1 MGIRFEC
8 PNGHQLHV
16 KAFLAGERGICPEC
30 DVRFI
35 VPAESG
41 GRAPVVEEVA
51 LEEVAA
57 PPEVATSA
65 TAAPPVPEAE
75 LPLPEAHLSLP
86 DVWYVRST
94 GGEQYGPAD
103 TETMRGWAAEGRV
116 LHDSWVWRTGW
127 PDWKRGVEALAL
139 LNAPITDFPN
149 IEAPPPAVTPQTD
162 LTAPSDAAPIDVAA
176 PNLRR
181 TSRSRHRDRA
191 KKITMALS
199 ALVVVLLLVLLL
211 VLSR

>member
-1 MGIRFEC
+1 M
-8 PNGHQLHV
+8 

-41 GRAPVVEEVA
+41 GRVPAVEEVA
-51 LEEVAA
+51 VEEVAA
-57 PPEVATSA
+57 PPEIATSA
-65 TAAPPVPEAE
+65 TAAPPLPEAE
-75 LPLPEAHLSLP
+75 LPLPEADLSLP
-86 DVWYVRST
+86 DVWYVRSA
-94 GGEQYGPAD
+94 GGGQYGPAD

-139 LNAPITDFPN
+139 LNAPI
-149 IEAPPPAVTPQTD
+149 EGVTSQTD
-162 LTAPSDAAPIDVAA
+162 LTAPIDVAA
-176 PNLRR
+176 PKLRR
-181 TSRSRHRDRA
+181 TRRSRRRDRA
-191 KKITMALS
+191 KTITMALS
-199 ALVVVLLLVLLL
+199 ALVFLLLLALVL

>member
-8 PNGHQLHV
+8 PNGHRLHV

-41 GRAPVVEEVA
+41 GRVSAVEEVA
-51 LEEVAA
+51 VEEVAA
-57 PPEVATSA
+57 PPEIATSA
-65 TAAPPVPEAE
+65 TAAPPLPEAE
-75 LPLPEAHLSLP
+75 LALPEADLSLP
-86 DVWYVRST
+86 DVWYVRSAS
-94 GGEQYGPAD
+94 GSQYGPAD

-139 LNAPITDFPN
+139 LNAPI
-149 IEAPPPAVTPQTD
+149 E
-162 LTAPSDAAPIDVAA
+162 DAAASIPTAPIDVAA
-176 PNLRR
+176 PKLRR
-181 TSRSRHRDRA
+181 TRRSRRRDRA
-191 KKITMALS
+191 KTITIALS
-199 ALVVVLLLVLLL
+199 ALVCLLLLALVL

>member
-1 MGIRFEC
+1 
-8 PNGHQLHV
+8 V

-51 LEEVAA
+51 VEEVAA
-57 PPEVATSA
+57 PPETATSA
-65 TAAPPVPEAE
+65 TAAPPLPEAE
-75 LPLPEAHLSLP
+75 LALPEADLSLP
-86 DVWYVRST
+86 DVWYVRSA

-139 LNAPITDFPN
+139 LNAPI
-149 IEAPPPAVTPQTD
+149 E
-162 LTAPSDAAPIDVAA
+162 DAAASIPTAPIDVAA
-176 PNLRR
+176 PKLRR
-181 TSRSRHRDRA
+181 TRRSRRRDRA
-191 KKITMALS
+191 KTITIALS
-199 ALVVVLLLVLLL
+199 ALVCLLLLALVL

>member
-8 PNGHQLHV
+8 PNGHRLHV

-51 LEEVAA
+51 VEEVAA
-57 PPEVATSA
+57 PPETATSA
-65 TAAPPVPEAE
+65 TAAPPLPEAE
-75 LPLPEAHLSLP
+75 LFLPEADLSLP
-86 DVWYVRST
+86 DVWYVRT
-94 GGEQYGPAD
+94 AGGSQYGPAD
-103 TETMRGWAAEGRV
+103 TETMRGWVAEGRV

-139 LNAPITDFPN
+139 LNVPIEGAAAPAITL
-149 IEAPPPAVTPQTD
+149 QTD
-162 LTAPSDAAPIDVAA
+162 PTAPIDVAA
-176 PNLRR
+176 PKLRR
-181 TSRSRHRDRA
+181 TRRSRRRDRA
-191 KKITMALS
+191 KTITMALS
-199 ALVVVLLLVLLL
+199 ALVLLLLVALVL